1 MSPPR
6 SSVTVRRDLIAR
18 HFLVGGDRGRE
29 NALKSHRY
37 RRTLGGGA

>member
-1 MSPPR
+1 MSLPR
-6 SSVTVRRDLIAR
+6 YSVTVRLDLIAQ

-37 RRTLGGGA
+37 RRTLGSGA